1 MITVKISNDGE
12 STHVRFPCRETE
24 LEAKLEEIGA
34 YGRQNAP
41 HFYIEDVTEPAELA
55 ELKGRNINLDE
66 LNYFAK
72 RLEGFV
78 TKEKRQFYAAMKSEH
93 SWDMKGLINLA
104 FNLAHYTLIQ
114 DVSSMEAVGRIHL
127 LNVNGGLSAE
137 ELEEKEWMAEEG
149 KALLSSGRGI
159 ATDYGLVFKN
169 ETVPFQEIYD
179 GGVFP
184 DYDYTGTALI
194 CAEVDYK
201 GFRET
206 LYLPDDELALKKSL
220 ARLGAETFEECAIGL
235 DRVCLGSESWMQ
247 RVQDVINSEG
257 LYEANHMLEAMQ
269 RVESQLDK
277 LGAAV
282 NYADVEGS
290 AQIVALA
297 RNLDEFVYVKYAED
311 HADVGRYWTEHYAE
325 YALNKTLE
333 DYFDY
338 GAFGDDLVND
348 RCGTFVRGGYICMAG
363 NRELADILGETED
376 ESMTMG
382 GM

>member
-12 STHVRFPCRETE
+12 STHVSFPCRETE
-24 LEAKLEEIGA
+24 LSKKLEEIGA
-34 YGRQNAP
+34 YGGQNAP
-41 HFYIEDVTEPAELA
+41 HFYIEDVTEPMELA
-55 ELKGRNINLDE
+55 DLKGRNINLDE

-72 RLEGFV
+72 RLDGFV

-93 SWDMKGLINLA
+93 SWDMKGLINLT

-127 LNVNGGLSAE
+127 LNVNKGLSPE
-137 ELEEKEWMAEEG
+137 ELEKKEWMAKEG

-159 ATDYGLVFKN
+159 ATDFGLVFKN

-179 GGVFP
+179 GEVFP
-184 DYDYTGTALI
+184 DYDYSGTAMV

-206 LYLPDDELALKKSL
+206 LYLPDDELALNKSL

-235 DRVCLGSESWMQ
+235 DRVCLGSEDWMQ

-257 LYEANHMLEAMQ
+257 IYEANHMLKAMQ
-269 RVESQLDK
+269 KVESQLDK
-277 LGAAV
+277 LEAVV
-282 NYADVEGS
+282 NYADVDGS
-290 AQIVALA
+290 AQVIALSE
-297 RNLDEFVYVKYAED
+297 NLNEFVYVKGAED
-311 HADVGRYWTEHYAE
+311 HADIGRYWTEHYAE
-325 YALNKTLE
+325 YELNETLE

-338 GAFGDDLVND
+338 GAFGDDLVYD
-348 RCGTFVRGGYICMAG
+348 RCGTFVSGGYICMAG
-363 NRELADILGETED
+363 NRELADILGDKED
-376 ESMTMG
+376 ENMTMG
-382 GM
+382 GI